1 LTVNVKKSDPYLKI
15 AVLGDSGVGKTSL
28 CTRLTKD
35 YFHPGYE
42 LTVGLH
48 IHSYVVEVDGRP
60 RRILLYD
67 VAGQPRFGDMLDVF
81 IRGSV
86 GVLLLFD
93 CSSILSFF
101 SLEEVWLPFIKR
113 HLKDIPLV
121 LVENKCDQD
130 SYIEATNR
138 QIETFFHENSK
149 KFNINSHIRV
159 SAKTGSNI
167 EDVIHDIVAAADM
180 QLKIS
185 ENPFIERTK
194 GPSQHPVSMHTQ
206 SLADMMSSH
215 DHIQTS
221 FRNSKVDEN

>member
-1 LTVNVKKSDPYLKI
+1 MTVNVKKSDPYLKI
-15 AVLGDSGVGKTSL
+15 AVLGNSGVGKTSL
-28 CTRLTKD
+28 CTRLTKN

-48 IHSYVVEVDGRP
+48 IYSYVVEVDGRP

-86 GVLLLFD
+86 GVILLFD

-113 HLKDIPLV
+113 HLQDIPLV

-130 SYIEATNR
+130 SYVEASNR

-149 KFNINSHIRV
+149 NFNINSHIRV

-180 QLKIS
+180 QLKMS
-185 ENPFIERTK
+185 TNTLLERTK
-194 GPSQHPVSMHTQ
+194 DPSQYPVNMHTQ
-206 SLADMMSSH
+206 PLSNMMSSH
-215 DHIQTS
+215 NQSQTT
-221 FRNSKVDEN
+221 FRNSKVDEK